1 MLCKSKRKN
10 DLKFIPYIF
19 ISNEII
25 SHQIYGEMLSKCE
38 HESKFSA
45 FFLY

>member
-1 MLCKSKRKN
+1 MHDKAKEKMIWNL
-10 DLKFIPYIF
+10 FHIF